1 MISMDFFFPFFFIFY
16 EMPLVA
22 FALSAKATHS
32 FSQKKSIYFL
42 FIFLFFHKE
51 WGYRQQINMFHSIL
65 TNFGAES
72 PFSALNLFCLLQ

>member
-1 MISMDFFFPFFFIFY
+1 MISMDFFFY
-16 EMPLVA
+16 EMPRV
-22 FALSAKATHS
+22 
-32 FSQKKSIYFL
+32 QKLHTVFHKKIQHF
-42 FIFLFFHKE
+42 FLFFHKA